1 MRQSGTQFVCQLL
14 RTGTGIPVPVLKEAS
29 IGAGATSFYWVSVRQ
44 GAKKQGAS
52 MEIAL
57 ATDSRVSSL
66 TRTLS
71 CIVRAIVFGPVLFGL
86 ACNTLHAR
94 EQAIALEHGPEQ
106 QAVSNFDSVLGWIN
120 GRFTSAEIEK
130 MSPEDFRIEPHA
142 CSCADKP
149 DPHFPYL
156 VVLFT
161 TPKGDLVA
169 RPDGHENMT
178 KFTPLAVRR
187 GEHYCMVDSEEQCYG
202 SFANVCEFTDF
213 RYGSM
218 LEQVFPTCKTA
229 DN

>member
-1 MRQSGTQFVCQLL
+1 MNMALVTESRLIDLGK
-14 RTGTGIPVPVLKEAS
+14 VLH
-29 IGAGATSFYWVSVRQ
+29 W
-44 GAKKQGAS
+44 
-52 MEIAL
+52 M
-57 ATDSRVSSL
+57 
-66 TRTLS
+66 
-71 CIVRAIVFGPVLFGL
+71 VRAFVLVLLLLGFASGSS
-86 ACNTLHAR
+86 HAR
-94 EQAIALEHGPEQ
+94 EQATALEHEPEHH
-106 QAVSNFDSVLGWIN
+106 AFSNFESVVGWIH
-120 GRFTSAEIEK
+120 GKFTSAEIQK

-142 CSCADKP
+142 CSCSDKP

-178 KFTPLAVRR
+178 QFTPLAVRT

-218 LEQVFPTCKTA
+218 LEQVFPTCKSA

>member
-1 MRQSGTQFVCQLL
+1 
-14 RTGTGIPVPVLKEAS
+14 
-29 IGAGATSFYWVSVRQ
+29 
-44 GAKKQGAS
+44 

-57 ATDSRVSSL
+57 TKTRLNHLARPLHFIARAFVL
-66 TRTLS
+66 TPL
-71 CIVRAIVFGPVLFGL
+71 LLGL
-86 ACNTLHAR
+86 ASNALHAR
-94 EQAIALEHGPEQ
+94 EQATPLEHEPEQ
-106 QAVSNFDSVLGWIN
+106 RPVSNFDSVLGWIN

-169 RPDGHENMT
+169 RPDGQENMT

-187 GEHYCMVDSEEQCYG
+187 GEHYCMVDAEEQCYG

>member
-1 MRQSGTQFVCQLL
+1 
-14 RTGTGIPVPVLKEAS
+14 
-29 IGAGATSFYWVSVRQ
+29 
-44 GAKKQGAS
+44 

-57 ATDSRVSSL
+57 VTDSRL
-66 TRTLS
+66 DDLGKTLRWL
-71 CIVRAIVFGPVLFGL
+71 VRAFMVGPLLLGL
-86 ACNTLHAR
+86 ASGNLHAR
-94 EQAIALEHGPEQ
+94 EQATALEHDPEHH
-106 QAVSNFDSVLGWIN
+106 ATTNFDNVLGWIN
-120 GRFTSAEIEK
+120 GKFTPAEIEK

-169 RPDGHENMT
+169 RPDGHETMT
-178 KFTPLAVRR
+178 RFTPLAVRR

-218 LEQVFPTCKTA
+218 LEQVFPTCKTDA
-229 DN
+229 D